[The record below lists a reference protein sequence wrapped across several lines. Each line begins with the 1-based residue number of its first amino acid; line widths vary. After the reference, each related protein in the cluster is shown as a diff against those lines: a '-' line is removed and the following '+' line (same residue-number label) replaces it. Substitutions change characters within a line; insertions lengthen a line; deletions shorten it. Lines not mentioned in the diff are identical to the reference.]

1 MTDTNITLE
10 LSPKLQQEQI
20 VTSYIFDLKIN
31 SIVVEL
37 NHKYDKKTIISK
49 IVKDDWTKTIEKFQS
64 QMRQSGVSQEH
75 ITMITD
81 VAESQYQSILP
92 PIIDD
97 KRVKPKFIQKY
108 RTDDLLA
115 EAIIIGDEPYFAV
128 ATNGGIILEE
138 SIRDF
143 KPPSPTSYMNKPYAF
158 KSKKEFDDLV
168 EKAKHETIDSLY
180 NKVKNQWKKYDAADD
195 LEISLCAADT
205 IFTYFQDSLGMTHY
219 LFFVGSPDSGKSNR
233 LLVFNFLAYRN
244 FMSTDVTPSNIY
256 RFLGSLQEGQGTIC
270 EDEADDLDESPEK
283 MKIYKSGYTAGFKVA
298 RNEDSINGG
307 MSQSAYCTYGF
318 KIFSAERLP
327 DSTKAKG
334 LVQRLIELKC
344 LSAIPQWDISEVAN
358 PAFADEFV
366 KQLDELKELRNTL
379 FAYRLVHY
387 NDKIP
392 NIQLNITNR
401 EKQLFKPLL
410 RVFQSTDTQ
419 SELLKVV
426 SHFIRERRELNT
438 DSLHSTLYRLIKF
451 LVDTENTYEFESSR
465 IWGELK
471 EWLAGSDISY
481 KPLSYESSQFGTISQ
496 KQITEILKSDFSA
509 KSPSHNSN
517 KAKLTF
523 DKPILD
529 KLEGKYNTDL
539 NVEVSE
545 SSEEDLETKDDPTH
559 DPTQQNHAQ
568 NRGFEEDEE
577 DVQQKGGLNKGT
589 PKGGLEE
596 RDISSSSNNKHNP
609 THTKETERE
618 DKSEDRLA
626 SSSTYSKE
634 PDFEALSAELEKRYK
649 PTRAKV

>member
-1 MTDTNITLE
+1 MNFCKLLE
-10 LSPKLQQEQI
+10 LRVWVCL
-20 VTSYIFDLKIN
+20 IN
-31 SIVVEL
+31 
-37 NHKYDKKTIISK
+37 
-49 IVKDDWTKTIEKFQS
+49 
-64 QMRQSGVSQEH
+64 
-75 ITMITD
+75 
-81 VAESQYQSILP
+81 
-92 PIIDD
+92 
-97 KRVKPKFIQKY
+97 
-108 RTDDLLA
+108 
-115 EAIIIGDEPYFAV
+115 
-128 ATNGGIILEE
+128 
-138 SIRDF
+138 
-143 KPPSPTSYMNKPYAF
+143 
-158 KSKKEFDDLV
+158 
-168 EKAKHETIDSLY
+168 
-180 NKVKNQWKKYDAADD
+180 
-195 LEISLCAADT
+195 
-205 IFTYFQDSLGMTHY
+205 
-219 LFFVGSPDSGKSNR
+219 
-233 LLVFNFLAYRN
+233 LAYRN

-256 RFLGSLQEGQGTIC
+256 RFLGSVQEGQGTIC

-318 KIFSAERLP
+318 KVFSAERLP

-366 KQLDELKELRNTL
+366 KQLDELEELRNTL

-392 NIQLNITNR
+392 NIKLNITNR

-426 SHFIRERRELNT
+426 SHFVRERRELNT

-451 LVDTENTYEFESSR
+451 LVDTEHTYEFESSR

-471 EWLAGSDISY
+471 EWLAGSEIPY

-523 DKPILD
+523 DRTILD
-529 KLEGKYNTDL
+529 RLEGKYNTDL
-539 NVEVSE
+539 KVEVYE
-545 SSEEDLETKDDPTH
+545 STEEDLESEVDPTH

-568 NRGFEEDEE
+568 NGGFEEDEE
-577 DVQQKGGLNKGT
+577 DVQQKGGLDKGR
-589 PKGGLEE
+589 PKEGLER
-596 RDISSSSNNKHNP
+596 RDDRDTSSSSNNIHNP
-609 THTKETERE
+609 THTKETESRN
-618 DKSEDRLA
+618 KSEDGLA
-626 SSSTYSKE
+626 SSSTYSIE

-649 PTRAKV
+649 PTGAKV